1 MRRRRLLWQLYPSQL
16 LITLVA
22 LLAVTLYVS
31 DTLRDFYLAQTVK
44 DLESRAHLAAEQI
57 KTLFFNHKY
66 DELNT
71 LCREI
76 GEKSSTRFTVILNSG
91 EIVGDT
97 DKNPAEMANH
107 SDRPEV
113 KAAFTGRTGSAIH
126 FSPTLQKKM
135 MYVAVPLKDSGKIEG
150 VLRASISATSFD
162 MELKSIYVKI
172 TVGSLIVAF
181 MTAVVTWTISRRI
194 SRPMEEMKRGIERFA
209 GDDFRR
215 KLVISNP
222 KSVSLEVARLAETI
236 NHMADQLND
245 RIKTVTRQSHKLEA
259 VFAGMAESIF
269 AVDSHE
275 KVIRMNQAAAD
286 LLGTRQ
292 EYVHGRN
299 ILEVINNP
307 DLREFVKRALVSS
320 DPLEEEF
327 VFRTDDNVQRS
338 LQAYGVLLRDDRRQ
352 EIGALIVLNDVTRMR
367 QLEEVRQDFVANVS
381 HELKTPITSI
391 KGYIETLLDQG
402 VDNPDDTRRFLEIV
416 MKQADR
422 LNAIVEDLLM
432 LSRLEKEEQG
442 YDEISLTASRIRD
455 PLRAAIDACGT
466 EAAANDIRVN
476 LKCSDTLM
484 AEINP
489 RLLEQAVINLVVNG
503 VKYSRKGSE
512 ILVSAEQKG
521 NRIKIKVQDWGC
533 GIADEQLPRLF
544 ERFYRSDKARSRQL
558 GGTGLGL
565 AIVKHIVRLH
575 HGDVTVESIPGQ
587 GSTFTIR
594 LPS

>member
-1 MRRRRLLWQLYPSQL
+1 MRKRRLLWQLYPSQL

-31 DTLRDFYLAQTVK
+31 DTLRDFYIAQTVK
-44 DLESRAHLAAEQI
+44 DLESRVQMAAEQI
-57 KTLFFNHKY
+57 KTPFFNLQY
-66 DELNT
+66 DELNN

-76 GEKSSTRFTVILNSG
+76 GKKSSTRFTVILNSG
-91 EIVGDT
+91 EIAGDS
-97 DKNPAEMANH
+97 DKDPAKMANH

-126 FSPTLQKKM
+126 FSQTLQKKM
-135 MYVAVPLKDSGKIEG
+135 MYVAIPLKRFGKTEG
-150 VLRASISATSFD
+150 VLRASISAALFD
-162 MELKSIYVKI
+162 TALKSIYLKI
-172 TVGSLIVAF
+172 TAGSLIVAIL
-181 MTAVVTWTISRRI
+181 TALVTWTVARRI
-194 SRPMEEMKRGIERFA
+194 SRPMEEIKRGVERFA
-209 GDDFRR
+209 GGDFRH
-215 KLVISNP
+215 KLVITNP
-222 KSVSLEVARLAETI
+222 ESVSLEVARLAETI
-236 NHMADQLND
+236 NHMSDQLND
-245 RIKTVTRQSHKLEA
+245 RIQTVTRQHHQLEA
-259 VFAGMAESIF
+259 VFAGMVESVF

-286 LLGTRQ
+286 LLGTEQ

-307 DLREFVKRALVSS
+307 DLREFVKRTLVNS

-327 VFRTDDNVQRS
+327 IFRTDNNTQRS
-338 LQAYGVLLRDDRRQ
+338 LQAHGVLLRDERRQ

-367 QLEEVRQDFVANVS
+367 RLEEVRQDFVANVS

-391 KGYIETLLDQG
+391 KGYIETLLDQA
-402 VDNPDDTRRFLEIV
+402 VDNPDDTRRFLGIV

-432 LSRLEKEEQG
+432 LSRLEKEDRE
-442 YDEISLTASRIRD
+442 YEISLTKSKIRD
-455 PLRAAIDACGT
+455 PLHAAIDACKA
-466 EAAANDIRVN
+466 EAEANDIKIN
-476 LKCSDTLM
+476 LKCSDTLTG
-484 AEINP
+484 EINP

-512 ILVSAEQKG
+512 ILINAEQKG
-521 NRIKIKVQDWGC
+521 NGIEIRVQDRGC
-533 GIADEQLPRLF
+533 GITAEHLPRLF

-565 AIVKHIVRLH
+565 AIVKHIVQLH
-575 HGDVTVESIPGQ
+575 HGDVTVESTPEQ
-587 GSTFTIR
+587 GSTFTIH

>member
-1 MRRRRLLWQLYPSQL
+1 MRKRRLLWQLYPSQL

-31 DTLRDFYLAQTVK
+31 DTLRDFYIAQTVK
-44 DLESRAHLAAEQI
+44 DLESRVQLAAEQI
-57 KTLFFNHKY
+57 KTPFFNLQY
-66 DELNT
+66 DELNN

-76 GEKSSTRFTVILNSG
+76 GKKSSTRFTVILNSG
-91 EIVGDT
+91 EIAGDS
-97 DKNPAEMANH
+97 DKDPAKMANH

-126 FSPTLQKKM
+126 FSQTLQKKM
-135 MYVAVPLKDSGKIEG
+135 MYVAIPLKRFGKTEG
-150 VLRASISATSFD
+150 VLRASISAALFD
-162 MELKSIYVKI
+162 TALKSIYLKI
-172 TVGSLIVAF
+172 TAGSLIVAIL
-181 MTAVVTWTISRRI
+181 TALVTWTVARRI
-194 SRPMEEMKRGIERFA
+194 SRPMEEIKRGVERFA
-209 GDDFRR
+209 GGDFRH
-215 KLVISNP
+215 KLVITNP
-222 KSVSLEVARLAETI
+222 ESVSLEVARLAETI
-236 NHMADQLND
+236 NHMSDQLND
-245 RIKTVTRQSHKLEA
+245 RIQTVTRQHHQLEA
-259 VFAGMAESIF
+259 VFAGMVESVF

-286 LLGTRQ
+286 LLGTEQ

-307 DLREFVKRALVSS
+307 DLREFVKRTLVNS

-327 VFRTDDNVQRS
+327 IFRTDNNTQRS
-338 LQAYGVLLRDDRRQ
+338 LQAHGVLLRDERRQ

-367 QLEEVRQDFVANVS
+367 RLEEVRQDFVANVS

-391 KGYIETLLDQG
+391 KGYIETLLDQA
-402 VDNPDDTRRFLEIV
+402 VDNPDDTRRFLGIV

-432 LSRLEKEEQG
+432 LSRLEKEDRE
-442 YDEISLTASRIRD
+442 YEISLTKSKIRD
-455 PLRAAIDACGT
+455 PLHAAIDACKA
-466 EAAANDIRVN
+466 EAEANDIKIN
-476 LKCSDTLM
+476 LKCSDTLTG
-484 AEINP
+484 EINP

-512 ILVSAEQKG
+512 ILINAEQKG
-521 NRIKIKVQDWGC
+521 NGIEIRVQDRGC
-533 GIADEQLPRLF
+533 GITAEHLPRLF

-565 AIVKHIVRLH
+565 AIVKHIVQLH
-575 HGDVTVESIPGQ
+575 HGDVTVESTPEQ
-587 GSTFTIR
+587 GSTFTIH

>member
-1 MRRRRLLWQLYPSQL
+1 MQKKRLLWQLYPSQL

-31 DTLRDFYLAQTVK
+31 DTLRDFYIAQTVK
-44 DLESRAHLAAEQI
+44 DLESRVQMAAEQI
-57 KTLFFNHKY
+57 KTPFFNLQY
-66 DELNT
+66 DELNN

-76 GEKSSTRFTVILNSG
+76 GKKSSTRFTVILNSG
-91 EIVGDT
+91 EIAGDS
-97 DKNPAEMANH
+97 DKDPAKMANH

-126 FSPTLQKKM
+126 FSQTLQKKM
-135 MYVAVPLKDSGKIEG
+135 MYVAIPLKRFGKTEG
-150 VLRASISATSFD
+150 VLRASISAALFD
-162 MELKSIYVKI
+162 TALKSIYLKI
-172 TVGSLIVAF
+172 TAGSLIVAIL
-181 MTAVVTWTISRRI
+181 TALVTWTVARRI
-194 SRPMEEMKRGIERFA
+194 SRPMEEIKRGVERFA
-209 GDDFRR
+209 GGDFRH
-215 KLVISNP
+215 KLVITNP
-222 KSVSLEVARLAETI
+222 ESVSLEVARLAETI
-236 NHMADQLND
+236 NHMSDQLND
-245 RIKTVTRQSHKLEA
+245 RIQTVTRQHHQLEA
-259 VFAGMAESIF
+259 VFAGMVESVF

-286 LLGTRQ
+286 LLGTEQ

-307 DLREFVKRALVSS
+307 DLREFVKRTLVNS

-327 VFRTDDNVQRS
+327 IFRTDNNTQRS
-338 LQAYGVLLRDDRRQ
+338 LQAHGVLLRDERRQ

-367 QLEEVRQDFVANVS
+367 RLEEVRQDFVANVS

-391 KGYIETLLDQG
+391 KGYIETLLDQA
-402 VDNPDDTRRFLEIV
+402 VDNPDDTRRFLGIV

-432 LSRLEKEEQG
+432 LSRLEKEDRE
-442 YDEISLTASRIRD
+442 YEISLTKSKIRD
-455 PLRAAIDACGT
+455 PLHAAIDACKA
-466 EAAANDIRVN
+466 EAEANDIKIN
-476 LKCSDTLM
+476 LKCSDTLTG
-484 AEINP
+484 EINP

-512 ILVSAEQKG
+512 ILINAEQKG
-521 NRIKIKVQDWGC
+521 NGIEIRVQDRGC
-533 GIADEQLPRLF
+533 GITAEHLPRLF

-565 AIVKHIVRLH
+565 AIVKHIVQLH
-575 HGDVTVESIPGQ
+575 HGDVTVESTPGQ
-587 GSTFTIR
+587 GSTFTIH

>member
-1 MRRRRLLWQLYPSQL
+1 MRKRRLLWQLYPSQL

-31 DTLRDFYLAQTVK
+31 DTLRDFYIAQTVK
-44 DLESRAHLAAEQI
+44 DLESRVQMAAEQI
-57 KTLFFNHKY
+57 KTPFFNLQY
-66 DELNT
+66 DELNN

-76 GEKSSTRFTVILNSG
+76 GKKSSTRFTVILNSG
-91 EIVGDT
+91 EIAGDS
-97 DKNPAEMANH
+97 DKDPAKMANH

-126 FSPTLQKKM
+126 FSQTLQKKM
-135 MYVAVPLKDSGKIEG
+135 MYVAIPLKRFGKTEG
-150 VLRASISATSFD
+150 VLRASISAALFD
-162 MELKSIYVKI
+162 TALKSIYLKI
-172 TVGSLIVAF
+172 TAGSLIVAIL
-181 MTAVVTWTISRRI
+181 TALVTWTVARRI
-194 SRPMEEMKRGIERFA
+194 SRPMEEIKRGVERFA
-209 GDDFRR
+209 GGDFRH
-215 KLVISNP
+215 KLVITNP
-222 KSVSLEVARLAETI
+222 ESVSLEVARLAETI
-236 NHMADQLND
+236 NHMSDQLND
-245 RIKTVTRQSHKLEA
+245 RIQTVTRQHHQLEA
-259 VFAGMAESIF
+259 VFAGMVESVF

-286 LLGTRQ
+286 LLGTEQ

-307 DLREFVKRALVSS
+307 DLREFVKRTLVSS

-327 VFRTDDNVQRS
+327 IFRTDNNTQRS
-338 LQAYGVLLRDDRRQ
+338 LQAHGVLLRDERRQ

-367 QLEEVRQDFVANVS
+367 RLEEVRQDFVANVS

-391 KGYIETLLDQG
+391 KGYIETLLDQA
-402 VDNPDDTRRFLEIV
+402 VDNPDDTRRFLGIV

-432 LSRLEKEEQG
+432 LSRLEKEDRE
-442 YDEISLTASRIRD
+442 YEISLTKSKIRD
-455 PLRAAIDACGT
+455 PLHAAIDACKA
-466 EAAANDIRVN
+466 EAEANDIKIN
-476 LKCSDTLM
+476 LKCSDTLTG
-484 AEINP
+484 EINP

-512 ILVSAEQKG
+512 ILINAEQKG
-521 NRIKIKVQDWGC
+521 NGIEIRVQDRGC
-533 GIADEQLPRLF
+533 GITAEHLPRLF

-565 AIVKHIVRLH
+565 AIVKHIVQLH
-575 HGDVTVESIPGQ
+575 HGDVTVESTPEQ
-587 GSTFTIR
+587 GSTFTIH

>member
-1 MRRRRLLWQLYPSQL
+1 MRKRRLLWQLYPSQL

-31 DTLRDFYLAQTVK
+31 DTLRDFYIAQTVK
-44 DLESRAHLAAEQI
+44 DLESRVQMAAEQI
-57 KTLFFNHKY
+57 KTPFFNLQY
-66 DELNT
+66 DELNN

-76 GEKSSTRFTVILNSG
+76 GKKSSTRFTVILNSG
-91 EIVGDT
+91 EIAGDS
-97 DKNPAEMANH
+97 DKDPAKMANH

-126 FSPTLQKKM
+126 FSQTLQKKM
-135 MYVAVPLKDSGKIEG
+135 MYVAIPLKRFGKTEG
-150 VLRASISATSFD
+150 VLRASISAALFD
-162 MELKSIYVKI
+162 TALKSIYLKI
-172 TVGSLIVAF
+172 TAGSLIVAIL
-181 MTAVVTWTISRRI
+181 TALVTWTVARRI
-194 SRPMEEMKRGIERFA
+194 SRPMEEIKRGVERFA
-209 GDDFRR
+209 GGDFRH
-215 KLVISNP
+215 KLVITNP
-222 KSVSLEVARLAETI
+222 ESVSLEVARLAETI
-236 NHMADQLND
+236 NHMSDQLND
-245 RIKTVTRQSHKLEA
+245 RIQTVTRQHHQLEA
-259 VFAGMAESIF
+259 VFAGMVESVF

-286 LLGTRQ
+286 LLGTEQ

-307 DLREFVKRALVSS
+307 DLREFVKRTLVNS

-327 VFRTDDNVQRS
+327 IFRTDNNTQRS
-338 LQAYGVLLRDDRRQ
+338 LQAHGVLLRDERRQ

-367 QLEEVRQDFVANVS
+367 RLEEVRQDFVANVS

-391 KGYIETLLDQG
+391 KGYIETLLDQA
-402 VDNPDDTRRFLEIV
+402 VDNPDDTRRFLGIV

-432 LSRLEKEEQG
+432 LSRLEKEDRE
-442 YDEISLTASRIRD
+442 YEISLTKSKIRD
-455 PLRAAIDACGT
+455 PLHAAIDACKA
-466 EAAANDIRVN
+466 EAEANDIKIN
-476 LKCSDTLM
+476 LKCSDTLTG
-484 AEINP
+484 EINP

-512 ILVSAEQKG
+512 ILINAEQKG
-521 NRIKIKVQDWGC
+521 NGIEIRVQDRGC
-533 GIADEQLPRLF
+533 GITAEHLPRLF

-565 AIVKHIVRLH
+565 AIVKHIVQLH
-575 HGDVTVESIPGQ
+575 HGDVTVESTPGQ
-587 GSTFTIR
+587 GSTFTIH